1 MGSGESRS
9 APGSPREPSFASP
22 TQDGLVAQAEIE
34 QQMRKVTLLEGA
46 HYCQR
51 RPSSLPFGEG
61 LENGLGLTPWIL

>member
-1 MGSGESRS
+1 M
-9 APGSPREPSFASP
+9 
-22 TQDGLVAQAEIE
+22 AQAEIE

-61 LENGLGLTPWIL
+61 SENGLGLTPWIL